1 MVGIIS
7 TNKTSLHD
15 NVDDGVTNA
24 PPISTTSILHSQTDD
39 GDFSGVVDGPAL
51 KVKEIRS
58 RFKNRDFETYT
69 KPKPM
74 NASSIDRRPNVNT
87 ANNQAPK
94 RNSYM
99 SSSSSRS
106 SCSENDFPNP
116 IAQDVM
122 SLFQIV
128 DAEKDLNAVFDDL
141 QIQQTTNTKRKV
153 PPPVPPKRTN
163 SSADSVKTKRESL
176 RRSVDLTD
184 SLPPPPE
191 PSPAPAKV
199 EEDVDIKTK
208 VQKIKAQSQEA
219 ETLEE
224 SLDDFYSLLDS
235 Y

>member
-1 MVGIIS
+1 MVGIIN

-15 NVDDGVTNA
+15 DGVTA
-24 PPISTTSILHSQTDD
+24 APISPTSIVHSVTDD

-58 RFKNRDFETYT
+58 RFKNRDFESYT

-74 NASSIDRRPNVNT
+74 NASSIDRRPNVVT
-87 ANNQAPK
+87 NNQQQAPK

-141 QIQQTTNTKRKV
+141 QIQQQPTTKRKV
-153 PPPVPPKRTN
+153 PPPVPPKRTH
-163 SSADSVKTKRESL
+163 SSAESVKTKRESL
-176 RRSVDLTD
+176 TRRSTDLTD
-184 SLPPPPE
+184 SPVSPPPMQHRRKRRKNRRTSTSKPE
-191 PSPAPAKV
+191 YRRSRSNRK
-199 EEDVDIKTK
+199 KWK
-208 VQKIKAQSQEA
+208 
-219 ETLEE
+219 L
-224 SLDDFYSLLDS
+224 
-235 Y
+235 

>member
-1 MVGIIS
+1 MVGIIN

-15 NVDDGVTNA
+15 DGVTA
-24 PPISTTSILHSQTDD
+24 APISPTSIVHSVTDD

-58 RFKNRDFETYT
+58 RFKNRDFESYT

-74 NASSIDRRPNVNT
+74 NASSIDRRPNVVT
-87 ANNQAPK
+87 NNQQAPK

-141 QIQQTTNTKRKV
+141 QIQQQPTSKRKV
-153 PPPVPPKRTN
+153 PPPVPPKRTH
-163 SSADSVKTKRESL
+163 SSAESVKTKRESL
-176 RRSVDLTD
+176 TRRSTDLTD
-184 SLPPPPE
+184 SPALPTTN
-191 PSPAPAKV
+191 AAQTQ
-199 EEDVDIKTK
+199 EEKEQEDIDIKTRI
-208 VQKIKAQSQEA
+208 QKIKKQSQEV

>member
-1 MVGIIS
+1 MVGIIN
-7 TNKTSLHD
+7 TNKM
-15 NVDDGVTNA
+15 GVHHNDVTVA
-24 PPISTTSILHSQTDD
+24 APISPTNIIHSATDD

-51 KVKEIRS
+51 KVKDIRS
-58 RFKNRDFETYT
+58 RFKNRDFEAYS

-74 NASSIDRRPNVNT
+74 NQSSIDRRPNPVT
-87 ANNQAPK
+87 NNQQQTVPK

-141 QIQQTTNTKRKV
+141 QLQQQPQQKKKV
-153 PPPVPPKRTN
+153 PPPVPPKRTH
-163 SSADSVKTKRESL
+163 SSAESVKTKRDSL
-176 RRSVDLTD
+176 RRSVDITD
-184 SLPPPPE
+184 SF
-191 PSPAPAKV
+191 PAPPQPEV
-199 EEDVDIKTK
+199 ESAEDIKTK
-208 VQKIKAQSQEA
+208 VEQIKAESQKV